1 MELEH
6 ESQVMKM
13 NILIFGGSGKIGAA
27 VAWDLFK
34 VNDVGVV
41 GLIGRREDALERTK
55 TWIDNPK
62 IRTHILDVA
71 DTRAV
76 KGLMQQYDVGV
87 IALPDRKTSYKVV
100 ETAIEAGLNIVDM
113 LEEYH
118 RRPDPYEVEGLE
130 TPDGMNVVDYGEWLH
145 NRAVERGVTLL
156 DGMGFAPGISN
167 ITLGEGIRNLD
178 RAESAIARVGGIPSK
193 DAAGKHPLGY
203 MITWAFEHVLREY
216 MVRVRII
223 KGGEIVEVDAASDLE
238 DFRFTSFGKDEALE
252 CAITPGMPSFI
263 HTRPE
268 LSEFMEKTIR
278 WPGHWQGIQVLK
290 ECGMFDLQP
299 LEIRGVK
306 IAPREF
312 LLAVI
317 EPKLRSRVG
326 DTDVCVMWNT
336 LVGMKDGQKT
346 RINYYLWDEADTKNG
361 ISAMAR
367 VTGFSA
373 AIGALFMGRGMITSK
388 GIVPPED
395 GIKGE
400 LYTVFVNE
408 LRKRNIQVIEIPET
422 IGMFDHQPGF
432 GPINDVHLEIL

>member
-1 MELEH
+1 
-6 ESQVMKM
+6 MKM
-13 NILIFGGSGKIGAA
+13 NFLIFGGSGKIGAA
-27 VAWDLFK
+27 VAWDLVK

-41 GLIGRREDALERTK
+41 GLIGRREDALERK
-55 TWIDNPK
+55 KAWIDSPK

-71 DTRAV
+71 DKRAV
-76 KGLMQQYDVGV
+76 KGLMQHYDVGV

-130 TPDGMNVVDYGEWLH
+130 TPGGMPVDDYGEWLH
-145 NRAVERGVTLL
+145 KRAMERSVTIL

-167 ITLGEGIRNLD
+167 ITLGEGIRKLD

-216 MVRVRII
+216 VVKVKVI
-223 KGGEIVEVDAASDLE
+223 KNGEVVEVDAASDLE
-238 DFRFTSFGKDEALE
+238 RFRFTQFGQDEALE

-263 HTRPE
+263 YTRPD
-268 LSEFMEKTIR
+268 LNEFTEKTIR

-290 ECGMFDLQP
+290 ECGMLDLQP
-299 LEIRGVK
+299 LEISGAK
-306 IAPREF
+306 ITPREF

-317 EPKLRSRVG
+317 EPKLQPHAG

-336 LVGMKDGQKT
+336 VVGTKDERKT
-346 RINYYLWDEADTKNG
+346 RLNYYLWDEANTQNG

-373 AIGALFMGRGMITSK
+373 AIGALFLGRGAITHK

-395 GIKGE
+395 SIKGE
-400 LYTVFVNE
+400 LYEAFMDE
-408 LRKRNIQVIEIPET
+408 LEKRGIKVVDVPEI
-422 IGMFDHQPGF
+422 ID
-432 GPINDVHLEIL
+432 